1 MDNKNDKEF
10 KGIEPILKELAE
22 VDDVRVYLKEK
33 LSLREV
39 LETSE
44 ADYLAVE
51 NYRQKS

>member
-1 MDNKNDKEF
+1 M
-10 KGIEPILKELAE
+10 LRELAE

-33 LSLREV
+33 LNLREV

-51 NYRQKS
+51 NYKQKSWAG